1 MTNYVTIIVNNNNRT
16 NAIITKI
23 CVRTE
28 KTINN
33 HMIIVKF

>member
-1 MTNYVTIIVNNNNRT
+1 MTNYVTIIVNNNRT
-16 NAIITKI
+16 NAIITKS
-23 CVRTE
+23 VSE